1 MAKKH
6 GILLKIFIFLLVLVL
21 IVVGGVIVVVNLTP
35 RQLGIAQVQVTP
47 QSNVE
52 QLGIADVR
60 MSQILSLLS
69 TVISEPNKQKIA
81 PNAYTLQD
89 AESADALAPLM
100 GLSPSQQQP
109 DYKKLMY
116 GLSPGL
122 GVKQPLTIAEKQ
134 LAYMVSAALQQ
145 FYVSVEGGI
154 AAEIV
159 DAVEVMKLLDA
170 TAEEITLYR
179 QDGDCYMKT
188 VVKLNVKDCVAE
200 INKQIPVVQIADVI
214 YCTIVNKVTVED
226 KTVLGI
232 TVNEGVLTQ
241 KEFVSVTVN
250 DRHSEITE
258 KVLDALFI
266 VLTEEGKEPATV
278 RVINDYVFMLVSL
291 FCKNIGAIGTVV
303 QGEPSY
309 GIEGINFQTDE
320 ITFLP

>member
-1 MAKKH
+1 
-6 GILLKIFIFLLVLVL
+6 
-21 IVVGGVIVVVNLTP
+21 
-35 RQLGIAQVQVTP
+35 
-47 QSNVE
+47 
-52 QLGIADVR
+52 
-60 MSQILSLLS
+60 
-69 TVISEPNKQKIA
+69 
-81 PNAYTLQD
+81 
-89 AESADALAPLM
+89 
-100 GLSPSQQQP
+100 
-109 DYKKLMY
+109 
-116 GLSPGL
+116 
-122 GVKQPLTIAEKQ
+122 
-134 LAYMVSAALQQ
+134 
-145 FYVSVEGGI
+145 
-154 AAEIV
+154 
-159 DAVEVMKLLDA
+159 
-170 TAEEITLYR
+170 
-179 QDGDCYMKT
+179 MKT